1 MLSDPLF
8 IVGILGMTICL
19 VSWIRFTISDEATEP
34 FVVRYISTLSFIS
47 GAALLYSIFVNSGDL
62 GIVLLV
68 GSAIAFIVMVL
79 GFLLKN
85 SEISSTARGY
95 FIPIIIIFILRTF
108 LYEPYQ
114 IPSGSME
121 PQLKK
126 GDFLLVNKY
135 AYGLKVN
142 RIGTPNYFRK
152 DPQYGDPVVI
162 LPPHNPVPYI
172 KRLIGKPGDT
182 IRIINKRLYL
192 NGIALERDFIDS
204 EEYSFDR
211 RVIYQSTGE
220 IKINKIDAIGDL
232 YSEKIGNAEYIIRNT
247 RGLNE
252 QKPEEWTV
260 PEGHYFVMGDNRD
273 NSNDSRRDVEFVP
286 RENFFGRADYIWM
299 SWECYLCL
307 PSFEK
312 AGKIK

>member
-8 IVGILGMTICL
+8 IVGIFGMTICL

-68 GSAIAFIVMVL
+68 GSVIAFIVMVL
-79 GFLLKN
+79 GFILKN

-252 QKPEEWTV
+252 QYPQEWTV

-273 NSNDSRRDVEFVP
+273 NASERPASPLDDIAF
-286 RENFFGRADYIWM
+286 I
-299 SWECYLCL
+299 
-307 PSFEK
+307 
-312 AGKIK
+312 

>member
-8 IVGILGMTICL
+8 IVGIFGMTICL

-68 GSAIAFIVMVL
+68 GSVIAFIVMVL
-79 GFLLKN
+79 GFILKN

-172 KRLIGKPGDT
+172 KRLIGKPGDN

>member
-47 GAALLYSIFVNSGDL
+47 GVALLYSIFINSGDL

-68 GSAIAFIVMVL
+68 GSVIAFIVMVL
-79 GFLLKN
+79 GFILKN

-204 EEYSFDR
+204 EEYSFER

-252 QKPEEWTV
+252 QNPQEWTV
-260 PEGHYFVMGDNRD
+260 PPGHYFVMGDNRD